1 MLHLPGACVVA
12 ELFLGRSELIWSR
25 ANSTPA
31 AQKAVAAHTVL
42 RVCVDMTGGL
52 LKGTLSSFVFSK
64 SVSQLTGTMQSL
76 GQIEKTVFVIMRP
89 LIMIIFPLLCLNI

>member
-64 SVSQLTGTMQSL
+64 SVISFGQSHAIRPWKFANLT
-76 GQIEKTVFVIMRP
+76 
-89 LIMIIFPLLCLNI
+89 